1 MAGNRSVRTHAKV
14 VGVALFIAALGAARG
29 EVTSVEITS
38 RQDVA
43 APGVEYQRIVG
54 RLHFAIDPTDP
65 HNAVIAGLDRAAR
78 DASGRVPFAADLY
91 VLTPKRPRPDAP
103 VLIDILNRGRKVALA
118 GFDRAARSNDPVQAA
133 DLGDE
138 FLLKRGITIVWIG
151 WQFNVPE
158 RDGLMGLAAP
168 MANGVAVGGVGFA
181 AVRDA
186 AAWIRNSAD
195 AVVHGR
201 TLYAFGLSQSGR
213 FLRDFLY
220 EGFNEDEHG
229 RQVFDGVMAHIA
241 GASRINL
248 NSPGADPSSLGM
260 FTATSFPFADR
271 ALKDPVSG
279 VVDGELDNAR
289 ARAHQPKVFYTNTGV
304 EYWGGGRVAALV
316 HATPDGTADLTPPAN
331 VRVYFLAGTQHGPAP
346 FPPKATAGQQRN
358 NPTDYWWVMRA
369 LFAAMEAWV
378 RAGVAPPASRHPRL
392 GDHTLVTAAR
402 VDFPAIPG
410 VASPRALTA
419 GKRVANRLQPGGAGA
434 GAPLPLLVPQVD
446 ADGNE
451 IAGIRLPDVAVPL
464 ATLTGWNFRH
474 GSDTALAPLLGS
486 FVPFAPTRAARRKTR
501 DPRPSI
507 EARYASRAAY
517 LAKVRQVAE
526 TLVRNRYL
534 LGDDVPGVVGEAAV
548 RWDALAASKR
558 H

>member
-1 MAGNRSVRTHAKV
+1 MRVHLKTIG
-14 VGVALFIAALGAARG
+14 AALAFAALAGAARG
-29 EVTSVEITS
+29 AVTSAEITS

-43 APGVEYQRIVG
+43 APDVDYQRIVG
-54 RLHFAIDPTDP
+54 RLHFAVDPHDP
-65 HNAVIAGLDRAAR
+65 HNAVIANLDKAAR
-78 DASGRVPFAADLY
+78 DGSGRVPFTADLY
-91 VLTPKRPRPDAP
+91 VLAPKHPRPDAP
-103 VLIDILNRGRKVALA
+103 VLISILNRGRKLTLS
-118 GFDRAARSNDPVQAA
+118 GFDHAALSNDPVKAA

-138 FLLKRGITIVWIG
+138 FLLKRGITIVWVG

-158 RDGLMGLAAP
+158 RNGLMGLSAP
-168 MANGVAVGGVGFA
+168 MANGAAIGGVGFA

-186 AAWIRNSAD
+186 AAWIRNSPD

-201 TLYAFGLSQSGR
+201 YLYAFGLSQSGR

-248 NSPGADPSSLGM
+248 NTPGADPSSLGM

-279 VVDGELDNAR
+279 VVDGELDNPR
-289 ARAHQPKVFYTNTGV
+289 ARAHQPKIFYTNTDV
-304 EYWGGGRVAALV
+304 EYWGGGRVAALI
-316 HATPDGTADLTPPAN
+316 HETPGGTADLTPPAN
-331 VRVYFLAGTQHGPAP
+331 VRVYFLAGTQHGPAA

-358 NPTDYWWVMRA
+358 NPTDYWWIMRA
-369 LFAAMEAWV
+369 LFVAMDAWV
-378 RAGVAPPASRHPRL
+378 RDGVAPPPSRHPRL
-392 GDHTLVTAAR
+392 ADGTLVPAAS
-402 VDFPAIPG
+402 VKFPAIPG

-419 GKRVANRLQPGGAGA
+419 GKRVANPLQPGGAGA
-434 GAPLPLLVPQVD
+434 GAALPLLVPQVD
-446 ADGNE
+446 ADGND
-451 IAGIRLPDVAVPL
+451 ISGIRLPDVAVPL
-464 ATLTGWNFRH
+464 ATLTGWNFRS
-474 GSDTALAPLLGS
+474 GSDAALAPLLGS
-486 FVPFAPTRAARRKTR
+486 FVPFAPTRAVRQKTH

-507 EARYASRAAY
+507 EARYASRTAY

-526 TLVRNRYL
+526 TLVRERYL
-534 LGDDVPGVVGEAAV
+534 LGADVPGVVREAAAH
-548 RWDALAASKR
+548 WDALAASKQ